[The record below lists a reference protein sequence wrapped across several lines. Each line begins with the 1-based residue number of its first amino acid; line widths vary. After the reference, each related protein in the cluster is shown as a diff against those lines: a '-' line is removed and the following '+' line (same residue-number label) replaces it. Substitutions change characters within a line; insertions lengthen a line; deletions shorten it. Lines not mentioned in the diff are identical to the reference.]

1 MKSTFYIR
9 LFLTFIIFAVV
20 LLVFS
25 FVSFDSFYK
34 SSIKHKDVENITK
47 AFNHQNHMITSYVM
61 NSKKKLKAINSS
73 EAFQHYMQSG
83 DNKALLSMLEVFIAS
98 NKDIVQ
104 FKFVDLRGNE
114 KFKIINENNK
124 VEISKESDLENLV
137 TSSFFKNI
145 RVLKD
150 TQIYNSSL
158 AIYEEKAEIKF
169 PVKHVIN
176 FAIKTKKGFLV
187 LVSDVKNVLSKLQHS
202 FGKFTYIIDNKGYFI
217 IHKNSKYNWSKY
229 FASNETLYKLYPK
242 DSKDILNSDEV
253 ITDRFISKRLYFNK
267 YKYVTILIEFDE
279 NILKKELKEFETYFN
294 SIIIVGILFAI
305 FLALLFSEPLAKLN
319 KKTLDKNKDLDLSV
333 KQSFQELNESQ
344 LIIDKYVITL
354 RLDRNGIIT
363 DVSTAF
369 CDVSGF
375 AKGELI
381 GHHHKML
388 MYPDFNEKEYDE
400 LWKYLQA
407 GNSYSLEMKALKK
420 DGSYYWVESF
430 IEPVFNEF
438 SELTGFTIIRNN
450 ITDKKTIQNLYN
462 DMNNQVGQYNAIFE
476 NANSGIALVDL
487 GGNFKKTN
495 HTLMEL
501 LGYSNQ
507 ELLTLSCF
515 DIILESSTQI
525 LQKIFFEAKQIGLIR
540 NIEKIFIHK
549 DSSQIHLELSLNLL
563 PDKKHFVL
571 VLNPLEDKRKLQ
583 ELNQNLSAK
592 INEEVEKSRQKDKI
606 HQEEQIQNA
615 KLSSIGSLAAGI
627 THEINTPLTYIKGNF
642 EMMGYD
648 IEDLPNSDIKTRML
662 EDSVKINDGLNRI
675 ANIVESMREI
685 SQSSKE
691 TKESINIYSTLIT
704 SLTMAYNRS
713 KQISKILLNN
723 KIFTIDNINK
733 NEFEFICN
741 VQKQRIEQVWIII
754 INNALDELVKIDDYE
769 NRVLS
774 INIEENEKNII
785 VSFKDNAGGINNDII
800 NNIFEPFVSS
810 KEHSGMGVGLNIAK
824 KIIQQQD
831 GKITAFNENDGAVFQ
846 VEFKKNH

>member
-34 SSIKHKDVENITK
+34 SSIKQKDVENITK
-47 AFNHQNHMITSYVM
+47 AFHHQNHMIDTYVM
-61 NSKKKLKAINSS
+61 NVNKELEAFNSS
-73 EAFQHYMQSG
+73 DVFIEYLRTKE
-83 DNKALLSMLEVFIAS
+83 NKNLLSLMKIFMSS
-98 NKDIVQ
+98 NKDILQ
-104 FKFVDLRGNE
+104 FKYVDLKGNE
-114 KFKIINENNK
+114 KFKLLNENKKLKVSNK
-124 VEISKESDLENLV
+124 DDLENLA
-137 TSSFFKNI
+137 TTSFFKNI
-145 RVLKD
+145 RALKAN
-150 TQIYNSSL
+150 QIYNSSL
-158 AIYEEKAEIKF
+158 SIYKEKAEIKF
-169 PVKHVIN
+169 PVKHVIE
-176 FAIKTKKGFLV
+176 FAIKTKEGFLV
-187 LVSDVKNVLSKLQHS
+187 LILDVKKILSTLQHS

-217 IHKNSKYNWSKY
+217 VHKDSKYNWSKY
-229 FASNETLYKLYPK
+229 FSSNETLYKLYPK
-242 DSKDILNSDEV
+242 DSSDILNSHEV
-253 ITDRFISKRLYFNK
+253 ITDEFISKRLYLNP
-267 YKYVTILIEFDE
+267 YKYVTVLIEFD
-279 NILKKELKEFETYFN
+279 NKILEKEVKEFETYFN
-294 SIIIVGILFAI
+294 SIVIVGILFAI

-319 KKTLDKNKDLDLSV
+319 KKALDKNKDLDLSV
-333 KQSFQELNESQ
+333 KQSSQELNESQ

-363 DVSTAF
+363 DVSSAF

-388 MYPDFNEKEYDE
+388 MYPDFNEKEYEE

-420 DGSYYWVESF
+420 DGSYYWAESF
-430 IEPVFNEF
+430 IEPIFNEF
-438 SELTGFTIIRNN
+438 NELIGFTVIRNN

-462 DMNNQVGQYNAIFE
+462 DINNQVGQYNAIFE

-495 HTLMEL
+495 NTLMEL
-501 LGYSNQ
+501 LGYSNK
-507 ELLTLSCF
+507 ELLEIGCF
-515 DIILESSTQI
+515 DIILDSSKEI

-540 NIEKIFIHK
+540 SIEKIFIHK
-549 DSSQIHLELSLNLL
+549 DGTQIHLELSLNLL

-592 INEEVEKSRQKDKI
+592 IQEEVEKSRQKDKI

-648 IEDLPNSDIKTRML
+648 IEDLPESEIRTRML

-691 TKESINIYSTLIT
+691 TKENLNIYSTLIT

-713 KQISKILLNN
+713 KQVSKIYLNN

-733 NEFEFICN
+733 NEFEFMCN

-769 NRVLS
+769 KRSLS
-774 INIEENEKNII
+774 INIEENEENII

-800 NNIFEPFVSS
+800 NNIFDPFVSS

-824 KIIQQQD
+824 KIIEQQD
-831 GKITAFNENDGAVFQ
+831 GKIIAYNENEGAVFQ
-846 VEFKKNH
+846 VELKKNN